1 MSILY
6 NCYII
11 IDIKSPQTI
20 KRFLLSALDQILFVI
35 INYEICKVITSNY
48 DLIIFIIKN
57 IKTCV
62 CQIQSASCQIHKI
75 IFSLCPL
82 TLEKNTSSISRVRF
96 FLLRLNNKIIKILFK
111 IENVIFWLL
120 LTPDAENKLMIK
132 VS

>member
-1 MSILY
+1 MY

-48 DLIIFIIKN
+48 DLIIFIKKN